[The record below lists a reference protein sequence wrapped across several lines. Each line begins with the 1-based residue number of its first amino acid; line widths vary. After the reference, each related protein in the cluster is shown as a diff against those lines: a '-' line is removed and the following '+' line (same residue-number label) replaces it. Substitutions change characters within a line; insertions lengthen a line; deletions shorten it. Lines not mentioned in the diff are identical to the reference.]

1 MVTTAAEIAGPRSER
16 PTHLATLHE
25 IVAAAATDH
34 SSVLVSG
41 GATALDWGAPAVGAD
56 LLLDM
61 SGFDDVIEYRP
72 ADMTVRVQAGMPLA
86 GLQQV
91 LAEQGQRVAFDP
103 AGVTPGGP
111 NGDATVGGLIAAGDS
126 GPARLGYGSLRE
138 LVIGVTVIV
147 PDGLVARAG
156 GHVIKNVAG
165 YDIAKLFHGS
175 LGTLGIVAEAVVRVH
190 PLPEVARTVAIAG
203 VDAAGARELT
213 VALLHSPF
221 EPAAIEW
228 LSDQS
233 RLLVRFEGTGAG
245 VTERTADARDLLAA
259 HPVQGVSGIAELD
272 DDEAAKAWAEHTSR
286 VVGAEGDTTARA
298 ATPPGALPELV
309 ARLTGL
315 AHDSGIEATLVSTVG
330 HGVHTIRLRGGDAV
344 GHAGCLRE
352 WRAAVEARGGAVTL
366 RRRAEGFED
375 FASCWGAP
383 PSAVSVLRRV
393 KRAFDPEDRFA
404 PGRFDP
410 WF

>member
-1 MVTTAAEIAGPRSER
+1 MVKPPAEIAGPRSER

-25 IVAAAATDH
+25 LLVTAAAEH
-34 SSVLVSG
+34 SDVLISG
-41 GATALDWGAPAVGAD
+41 GSCALDWGAPVAGAD

-72 ADMTVRVQAGMPLA
+72 ADMTVRVQAGMTLT
-86 GLQQV
+86 GLQRV
-91 LAEQGQRVAFDP
+91 LGEHGQRLAFDP
-103 AGVTPGGP
+103 AGVTPGGA
-111 NGDATVGGLIAAGDS
+111 NQDATIGGLIACGDS

-165 YDIAKLFHGS
+165 YDLGKLFHGS
-175 LGTLGIVAEAVVRVH
+175 LGTLGVVAEAVLRVH
-190 PLPEVARTVAIAG
+190 PVPAASRTIAITG
-203 VDAAGARELT
+203 VDAAGARRLT
-213 VALLHSPF
+213 VALLHSPY

-245 VTERTADARDLLAA
+245 VTERCADARDLLAA

-272 DDEAAKAWAEHTSR
+272 DDEAARAWADHTSR
-286 VVGAEGDTTARA
+286 VVGDEGDTIARA
-298 ATPPGALPELV
+298 ATPPAALPELFAELNRL
-309 ARLTGL
+309 AR
-315 AHDSGIEATLVSTVG
+315 DSGIEASLVSTVG

-352 WRAAVEARGGAVTL
+352 WRTLVEARGGAVTL
-366 RRRAEGFED
+366 RRRVEGFEG
-375 FASCWGAP
+375 FAACWGAP
-383 PSAVSVLRRV
+383 PSALALLRRV
-393 KRAFDPEDRFA
+393 KHAFDPDDRFA